1 MEYEQFNG
9 VQENAL
15 NQACIIVHDWAKKK
29 GWWDDP
35 RNDGELIALMHSEL
49 SEALE
54 YLRASAAISID
65 GERLDVP
72 DDKVPQHS
80 GVAAEMADCVIR
92 IMDFCGHHGID
103 LGKVIRDKH
112 AYNCGRPHK
121 HGKKF

>member
-1 MEYEQFNG
+1 MEYEQFNQ
-9 VQENAL
+9 VHASVL
-15 NQACIIVHDWAKKK
+15 NDGCNIVHDWAKKK
-29 GWWDDP
+29 GWWDEP

-54 YLRASAAISID
+54 FMRH
-65 GERLDVP
+65 GNPP